1 MCGRDGTD
9 VVQLVQTTPQ
19 GIGTDGTEARY
30 EGAATAHREM
40 DSRQVLHRSGNVVT
54 LLATFFFVFIL
65 RYYAL
70 SVRACTKRKSGF
82 PRCCT
87 FALSEKH
94 SEGVDK
100 DASRAVANI
109 SLFIFHFSL
118 ILIMILYVL
127 KKNKNS
133 KSAAFGKYFAYP
145 VIEETVTLD
154 GLAEHMSSHNTP
166 YSKGAIKGM
175 LTDMVSCIKE
185 LLLEGKNVKIAD
197 LAIFSLGI
205 KNNGGAV
212 SEDVFTVSKH
222 IKGVKLRA
230 RATGELI
237 AKSLNLEATLK
248 KASATTKTSGNGGSN
263 GGGTTPTG
271 GDSNT
276 GGSQSGGTG
285 SITPSGGGSGS
296 NSGSGSNTGGNSGNS
311 GNDPNDPNDPN
322 WQGDIN

>member
-1 MCGRDGTD
+1 
-9 VVQLVQTTPQ
+9 
-19 GIGTDGTEARY
+19 
-30 EGAATAHREM
+30 
-40 DSRQVLHRSGNVVT
+40 
-54 LLATFFFVFIL
+54 
-65 RYYAL
+65 
-70 SVRACTKRKSGF
+70 
-82 PRCCT
+82 
-87 FALSEKH
+87 
-94 SEGVDK
+94 
-100 DASRAVANI
+100 
-109 SLFIFHFSL
+109 
-118 ILIMILYVL
+118 MILYVL

-212 SEDVFTVSKH
+212 SEDVFTVSKN

-237 AKSLNLEATLK
+237 AKTLNLEATLK
-248 KASATTKTSGNGGSN
+248 KVSATTKVAGNGG
-263 GGGTTPTG
+263 TT
-271 GDSNT
+271 
-276 GGSQSGGTG
+276 
-285 SITPSGGGSGS
+285 GGGSTSGEIA
-296 NSGSGSNTGGNSGNS
+296 SGSGNTGGNGDYHDPDGGTNS
-311 GNDPNDPNDPN
+311 DE
-322 WQGDIN
+322 

>member
-1 MCGRDGTD
+1 
-9 VVQLVQTTPQ
+9 
-19 GIGTDGTEARY
+19 
-30 EGAATAHREM
+30 
-40 DSRQVLHRSGNVVT
+40 
-54 LLATFFFVFIL
+54 
-65 RYYAL
+65 
-70 SVRACTKRKSGF
+70 
-82 PRCCT
+82 
-87 FALSEKH
+87 
-94 SEGVDK
+94 
-100 DASRAVANI
+100 
-109 SLFIFHFSL
+109 
-118 ILIMILYVL
+118 MILYVL

-175 LTDMVSCIKE
+175 LTDMVGCIKE

-205 KNNGGAV
+205 KNNGGAA
-212 SEDVFTVSKH
+212 SEEVFSVSKN

-248 KASATTKTSGNGGSN
+248 KASATSKTSGNGGSN

>member
-1 MCGRDGTD
+1 
-9 VVQLVQTTPQ
+9 
-19 GIGTDGTEARY
+19 
-30 EGAATAHREM
+30 
-40 DSRQVLHRSGNVVT
+40 
-54 LLATFFFVFIL
+54 
-65 RYYAL
+65 
-70 SVRACTKRKSGF
+70 
-82 PRCCT
+82 
-87 FALSEKH
+87 
-94 SEGVDK
+94 
-100 DASRAVANI
+100 
-109 SLFIFHFSL
+109 
-118 ILIMILYVL
+118 MILYVL

-133 KSAAFGKYFAYP
+133 KSAAFGKWFAYP

-166 YSKGAIKGM
+166 YSKGAIMGM

-212 SEDVFTVSKH
+212 SEDVFTVSKN

-237 AKSLNLEATLK
+237 TKSLNLEAQLK
-248 KASATTKTSGNGGSN
+248 KASATSKTSGNGGSN
-263 GGGTTPTG
+263 GGGSTPTG

-276 GGSQSGGTG
+276 GGSQNGGTG
-285 SITPSGGGSGS
+285 SVTPSSGGSGS

-311 GNDPNDPNDPN
+311 GNDPNDPNDPT